1 MAQAVSPMP
10 EPKPTPSAP
19 CPICR
24 KKAAPP
30 PLRPF
35 CSERCRQ
42 VDLGRWLSDSY
53 AVPGKPLGEEDEVE

>member
-1 MAQAVSPMP
+1 MP
-10 EPKPTPSAP
+10 EPRPKP

-24 KKAAPP
+24 KPAAPP

-42 VDLGRWLSDSY
+42 VDLGRWFTDSY
-53 AVPGKPLGEEDEVE
+53 AVPGKKLGEEDEVE